1 MMVWHPLTIACVEH
15 RIAQGLT
22 KRDIIRGPN
31 RFVDNEHY
39 QVLPDLPAAP
49 PQEYLAT
56 T

>member
-1 MMVWHPLTIACVEH
+1 MTVWHPLTIACVEH

-31 RFVDNEHY
+31 RFVADEHY
-39 QVLPDLPAAP
+39 QDLPAAP
-49 PQEYLAT
+49 PQEHLAT